1 MERVWYLPKLAEH
14 TYTIDLHLQDCHK
27 GCLLRGGILEDSMI
41 KKEDRREATTEIG
54 AAAVMPGKE
63 TSRHTM
69 AK

>member
-1 MERVWYLPKLAEH
+1 M
-14 TYTIDLHLQDCHK
+14 
-27 GCLLRGGILEDSMI
+27 RGGILEDSMI